1 LKGYSKN
8 NSPVGYCNRRD
19 GYKNREKEQHQALM
33 KNRDIYILKLNPK
46 TGLYKHIDTISP
58 EREVLDGTYGWKYF
72 LPKNSHEELREKAY
86 SLYAKED
93 HVFLTDS
100 AVIRTDYY
108 GLTGCYPETYCLY
121 NGFYKIWDKEWL
133 FNPEFVK
140 PNTFEI
146 DLNLY
151 TDCKKEEPP
160 PIDSKEL
167 TPEPSAFFYVSI
179 FVGLLLFLIVFAF
192 LDSNRSNRIHSAP
205 VNKSP

>member
-1 LKGYSKN
+1 MKGYSKN

-19 GYKNREKEQHQALM
+19 GYKNLKEQHHALM

-46 TGLYKHIDTISP
+46 TGFYKHIDTISP
-58 EREVLDGTYGWKYF
+58 EREVLNGIYGCKYF

-93 HVFLTDS
+93 HVFLTDN
-100 AVIRTDYY
+100 AVTRTDYS
-108 GLTGCYPETYCLY
+108 GLTGCYSYTYCLY
-121 NGFYKIWDKEWL
+121 DGFYKIWDKEWL

-151 TDCKKEEPP
+151 TDCKEESSL
-160 PIDSKEL
+160 IDSKEL
-167 TPEPSAFFYVSI
+167 NSEPSPFFYVSI
-179 FVGLLLFLIVFAF
+179 FVGLLIFLIIMAF
-192 LDSNRSNRIHSAP
+192 IE
-205 VNKSP
+205 